1 MSPDSAYDRLSE
13 LGVSDDVLR
22 VVSAICGHNLEAYQS
37 VLFCEFGYRSFD
49 QLDAEDDEA

>member
-1 MSPDSAYDRLSE
+1 MTCYASCRRS
-13 LGVSDDVLR
+13 
-22 VVSAICGHNLEAYQS
+22 CGHNLEAYQS